1 MLTPATDYQTLCDTF
16 RWEVPEYYNIG
27 VDICDKWAHQ
37 PDRLALI
44 YEDETGRT
52 RRYTFLDLKR
62 RSNRLANGLLGDLF
76 DEVLNDRKRDIGF
89 EQRDPHFTHRAA
101 NIFFPKRAAPA

>member
-16 RWEVPEYYNIG
+16 RWEIPDHYNIG

-44 YEDETGRT
+44 YEDDAGRT
-52 RRYTFLDLKR
+52 QRYTFLDLKR
-62 RSNRLANGLLGDLF
+62 RSNRLATGDVPR
-76 DEVLNDRKRDIGF
+76 VLEESGGHPQKIH
-89 EQRDPHFTHRAA
+89 QRLEPHRGPGAHGR
-101 NIFFPKRAAPA
+101 